1 MAKDFEVVQGVK
13 RVIALEESEIDPT
26 EQWEDDWEDL
36 YDDDGQV
43 HERKSYS
50 AVLRG
55 NEG

>member
-1 MAKDFEVVQGVK
+1 VAKDFEVIQGVK

-36 YDDDGQV
+36 YDDVRGV
-43 HERKSYS
+43 RERKSYS

>member
-36 YDDDGQV
+36 YDDDRQV